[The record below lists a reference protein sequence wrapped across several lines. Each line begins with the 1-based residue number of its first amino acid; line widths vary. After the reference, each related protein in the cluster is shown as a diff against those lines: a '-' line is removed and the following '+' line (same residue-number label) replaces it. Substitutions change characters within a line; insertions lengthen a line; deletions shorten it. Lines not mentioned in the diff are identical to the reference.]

1 MAKRDNTPPTQTRR
15 QRAISRK
22 EQEQQ
27 RWIYIGLGVLIA
39 VIVVILGFGLY
50 QTYVLEPNEPIATVN
65 NTNITTREY
74 QNRVKYERFM
84 LDQAIYQTEAQRQSL
99 LQSENEQMVEFFL
112 GQYEQQLAQYQQQRN
127 LVDINTLD
135 LLIEDELIAEA
146 AAQRGITV
154 TDEEV
159 TEEINR
165 FVARQLGGLT
175 QAAATETETARIDAT
190 STAAMWTPTPTLTP
204 SPTLTTTEEITP
216 TATPADTPVPA
227 PTATLNVV
235 GGTEL
240 ENQLA
245 TWLEILAD
253 QVGINEAQYRDIV
266 RAVLLREKV
275 REAVVDE
282 VPRVAE
288 QTHARHIL
296 VETEEEANEVIA
308 RLEAGEDFAE
318 LAAEV
323 SQDPGSGAAGGDLGF
338 VPRGRFVPEFDEVVF
353 SAPVGQVS
361 DPVQTQFGWHIIEVL
376 EREERELNPSDYS
389 YSQQQAW
396 QDWLDEARLNAD
408 IEDFWT
414 PEKAPEDPGLSGGVQ
429 VPQ

>member
-1 MAKRDNTPPTQTRR
+1 MAKRDYRPPTQTRR
-15 QRAISRK
+15 QRALSRK

-27 RWIYIGLGVLIA
+27 RRVYIGLAVLIA
-39 VIVVILGFGLY
+39 VVLIILGIGLY

-65 NTNITTREY
+65 NKDITTRDY

-84 LDQAIYQTEAQRQSL
+84 LDQVIYQTEAQRQSL
-99 LQSENEQMVEFFL
+99 LQSGDQQLADLFI

-127 LVDINTLD
+127 LVDVNTLD
-135 LLIEDELIAEA
+135 LLIEDELIAEEA
-146 AAQRGITV
+146 AKRANTV

-159 TEEINR
+159 TEQISQ

-175 QAAATETETARIDAT
+175 QAAASETEVARIDAT
-190 STAAMWTPTPTLTP
+190 STAVLWTPTPTFTP

-216 TATPADTPVPA
+216 TATPADTPTPA
-227 PTATLNVV
+227 PTPTLNIV

-240 ENQLA
+240 ASQLT

-253 QVGINEAQYRDIV
+253 QVGINETEYREIV
-266 RAVLLREKV
+266 RAVLLRQKLQEV
-275 REAVVDE
+275 IGNEAPHVT
-282 VPRVAE
+282 E

-296 VETEEEANEVIA
+296 VETEEEANDVIA
-308 RLEAGEDFAE
+308 RLKAGEDFAD
-318 LAAEV
+318 LAAEL
-323 SQDPGSGAAGGDLGF
+323 SQDPGSAANGGDLGF

-353 SAPVGQVS
+353 TLPVGQVS

-376 EREERELNPSDYS
+376 EREERELSPSDYA

-396 QDWLDEARLNAD
+396 QDWLDEIRLGAD
-408 IEDFWT
+408 VEDFWT
-414 PEKAPEDPGLSGGVQ
+414 PEKVPEDPGLSGVQ